1 MNPTCANKHNR
12 TINGIAFASNIDPEM
27 FSVYMKSFITDKA
40 FPWNFSQNK
49 LWMQF
54 ITSMKIAKLT
64 DVSDG
69 AKTSSKD
76 RLVVYWQIKVNG
88 TTSILNLIQKTY
100 LIL

>member
-49 LWMQF
+49 LWM
-54 ITSMKIAKLT
+54 
-64 DVSDG
+64 
-69 AKTSSKD
+69 
-76 RLVVYWQIKVNG
+76 
-88 TTSILNLIQKTY
+88 
-100 LIL
+100 